1 MKNMILTL
9 SGLLAAILTFVL
21 TLKGLVPSFLSIV
34 VCIIYV
40 LYIIRIND

>member
-21 TLKGLVPSFLSIV
+21 ALRGIVPSFLSGV
-34 VCIIYV
+34 VCIIYI